1 MRRFQ
6 SHASVLLM
14 TAVLGLFGCG
24 GVSAT
29 TRMYPDAPT
38 FAPTDASAVEV
49 LRSEP
54 SIPYVRL
61 GEVTLSLQGN
71 PSQDALSKAMQKQAA
86 QMGAT
91 AVVLVFDGS
100 NSMGVMYSG
109 PLWTPPPPDP
119 MMQSQQVLVAVAI
132 RYN

>member
-1 MRRFQ
+1 MRLYQ
-6 SHASVLLM
+6 TVASLLVA
-14 TAVLGLFGCG
+14 TALIAPAGC
-24 GVSAT
+24 SSLNASS
-29 TRMYPDAPT
+29 RMYPGAPT
-38 FAPTDASAVEV
+38 FAPTDPSAVEV

-54 SIPYVRL
+54 VIPYVKL

-71 PSQDALSKAMQKQAA
+71 PSQLEMSSALQKQAA

-100 NSMGVMYSG
+100 QTYGVMYSG
-109 PLWTPPPPDP
+109 PLWSPADP
-119 MMQSQQVLVAVAI
+119 SSYGQQVLIAVAI

>member
-1 MRRFQ
+1 MRRFKTR
-6 SHASVLLM
+6 AAVFL
-14 TAVLGLFGCG
+14 AAAACVLGACG
-24 GVSAT
+24 GISAT

-38 FAPTDASAVEV
+38 FAPTDPSAVEV

-71 PSQDALSKAMQKQAA
+71 PSQDALSKALQKQAA

-109 PLWTPPPPDP
+109 PLWSPPPPDP
-119 MMQSQQVLVAVAI
+119 MMQSQQVLIAVAI

>member
-1 MRRFQ
+1 MPRLKTQ
-6 SHASVLLM
+6 AQVLLLLSAL
-14 TAVLGLFGCG
+14 TFIGCG

-49 LRSEP
+49 LRNEP
-54 SIPYVRL
+54 AIPYIRL
-61 GEVTLSLQGN
+61 GEITLSLKGN
-71 PSQDALSKAMQKQAA
+71 PSQDALSKALQKQGA

-91 AVVLVFDGS
+91 AVLLVFDGS

-119 MMQSQQVLVAVAI
+119 MMADEPVLVGVAL
-132 RYN
+132 RYK

>member
-1 MRRFQ
+1 MPRFRSQ
-6 SHASVLLM
+6 ARVFPLLA
-14 TAVLGLFGCG
+14 AVALAACG

-49 LRSEP
+49 LRNEP
-54 SIPYVRL
+54 AIPYIRL
-61 GEVTLSLQGN
+61 GEITLSLKGN
-71 PSQDALSKAMQKQAA
+71 PSQDALSKALQKQGAE
-86 QMGAT
+86 MGAT
-91 AVVLVFDGS
+91 AVLLVFDGS

-119 MMQSQQVLVAVAI
+119 MMADQPVLVGVAL
-132 RYN
+132 RYK

>member
-1 MRRFQ
+1 MWRFETR
-6 SHASVLLM
+6 A
-14 TAVLGLFGCG
+14 AVHLAAAALALGACG
-24 GVSAT
+24 GISAT
-29 TRMYPDAPT
+29 TRMYSDAPT
-38 FAPTDASAVEV
+38 FAPTDPSAVEV

-71 PSQDALSKAMQKQAA
+71 PSQDALSKALQKQAA

-100 NSMGVMYSG
+100 NTMGVMYSG
-109 PLWTPPPPDP
+109 PLWAPVDP
-119 MMQSQQVLVAVAI
+119 SSSGQQVLVGVAI